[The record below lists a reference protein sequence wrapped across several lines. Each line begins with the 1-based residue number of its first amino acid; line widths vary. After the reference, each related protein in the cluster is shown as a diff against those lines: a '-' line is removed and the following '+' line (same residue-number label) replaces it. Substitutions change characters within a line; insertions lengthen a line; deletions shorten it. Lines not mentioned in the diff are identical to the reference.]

1 METATGK
8 AFSDTDRASLV
19 PVSDELSIVNSGLED
34 TMTIAY
40 EEIRETLRQRPALE
54 DLRTA
59 AFFMVIE
66 KIAHAYV
73 ELGIF
78 P

>member
-1 METATGK
+1 MA
-8 AFSDTDRASLV
+8 L
-19 PVSDELSIVNSGLED
+19 P
-34 TMTIAY
+34 
-40 EEIRETLRQRPALE
+40 TLRPRIGLA

-59 AFFMVIE
+59 AFLNALSKV
-66 KIAHAYV
+66 ATTYL

>member
-1 METATGK
+1 MTTA
-8 AFSDTDRASLV
+8 
-19 PVSDELSIVNSGLED
+19 
-34 TMTIAY
+34 Y
-40 EEIRETLRQRPALE
+40 QEIRETLRQQPALA

-66 KIAHAYV
+66 KIARASV